1 MLVYRLK
8 QTKANPNLPVSKP
21 LKQDNPPPSLKP
33 DVHSTLRPLIP
44 IAKAQLTAPSKPI
57 ADLPPQE
64 SRAEQNSIYT
74 AAKRSTILEHT
85 GNKTTALA
93 QEPTVKRQDTGQMSI
108 LTTMIP
114 RQNAPGP
121 TSSISVED
129 FQANVSQRP
138 HPLFGSLFKAITPV
152 VPENHTSC
160 LAKRKPQRD
169 ATFLKA
175 WKPLKLKSLA
185 RLRKF
190 KNWRLKSKDFDLR
203 RTSSMNVSSD

>member
-8 QTKANPNLPVSKP
+8 QTKVNPNLPVTQP

-33 DVHSTLRPLIP
+33 DAHSTFRPLIP
-44 IAKAQLTAPSKPI
+44 IAKAQLTEPTKPK
-57 ADLPPQE
+57 AGLPPQE
-64 SRAEQNSIYT
+64 SGAESSIYI
-74 AAKRSTILEHT
+74 AAKRSTILEQT
-85 GNKTTALA
+85 GNKITALT

-108 LTTMIP
+108 LTTMVP

-121 TSSISVED
+121 TSLISVED

-138 HPLFGSLFKAITPV
+138 HPLFGSLFEAKAPV

-169 ATFLKA
+169 ATFLKT

-190 KNWRLKSKDFDLR
+190 KHLRLKSKDFDLR